1 MTDNFK
7 PYERAE
13 YLVNQGIYFT
23 GNKEKAKEFALFICQ
38 VVKDQKL
45 KIDDRFYWELVV
57 EEIYNT

>member
-1 MTDNFK
+1 MEDNLK

-13 YLVNQGIYFT
+13 YLVNQGLYFS
-23 GNKEKAKEFALFICQ
+23 GSKDKAKEFALFVCM

-45 KIDDRFYWELVV
+45 KIDDKFYWDLVT

>member
-1 MTDNFK
+1 MTDNLK

-13 YLVNQGIYFT
+13 YLINQGMYFT
-23 GNKEKAKEFALFICQ
+23 GTKEKAREFALFVTQ

-57 EEIYNT
+57 EEIYNV

>member
-1 MTDNFK
+1 MEDNLK

-13 YLVNQGIYFT
+13 YLVNQGIYFS
-23 GNKEKAKEFALFICQ
+23 GSKDKAKEFALFVCM

-45 KIDDRFYWELVV
+45 KIDDKFYWDLVT

>member
-1 MTDNFK
+1 MTDNLK

-13 YLVNQGIYFT
+13 YLVNQGIYFP
-23 GNKEKAKEFALFICQ
+23 GNKDKAKEFALFICQ

>member
-1 MTDNFK
+1 MTDNLK

-13 YLVNQGIYFT
+13 YLVNQGVYFT
-23 GNKEKAKEFALFICQ
+23 GNKEKSKEFALFICQ